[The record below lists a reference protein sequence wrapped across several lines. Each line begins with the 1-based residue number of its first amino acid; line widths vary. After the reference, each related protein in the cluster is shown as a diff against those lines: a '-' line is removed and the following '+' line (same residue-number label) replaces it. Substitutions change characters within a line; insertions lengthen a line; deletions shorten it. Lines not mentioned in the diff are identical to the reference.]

1 MDTIRTLQYIASE
14 QCALLIGPD
23 IMRFG
28 ERSMAQHLCDRLY
41 DNYRDDIAFY
51 YENEGFFL
59 FHSQGDHI
67 KADMAQDMRLQCQQL
82 AFDEALYSK
91 IARIPFHLVLSIN
104 PDTFLSDV
112 CYKYSIRHRFGYF
125 RSRQKGAD
133 VVAPPTRE
141 EPLFYN
147 LAGYVHDDESLLLDY
162 EDLFSLIASTVGS
175 PGLPLALQEAL
186 HKVRTF
192 VFLGFSFEKW
202 YTQLLLRILCGD
214 KRYQKYAI
222 RHNIGEGATRNF
234 LVQQFKIEFLSGDT
248 QPLEALYQAAAQ
260 PGAPVSLRPVSDPVA
275 EQVTNIIRH
284 IQQYQPEKALDA
296 LLSAT
301 KGTALESDA
310 AMFSG
315 RYAKLREEKANG
327 KLDSR
332 DEVVEYNRIVD
343 GILQAAKGIDAA
355 GKV

>member
-1 MDTIRTLQYIASE
+1 MDALRTLQYIASE

-23 IMRFG
+23 IMQFG
-28 ERSMAQHLCDRLY
+28 ERSMTQYLRDQLY
-41 DNYRDDIAFY
+41 ATYRNDVAFY

-59 FHSQGDHI
+59 FNSQDDHI

-82 AFDEALYSK
+82 AYDEALYQK
-91 IARIPFHLVLSIN
+91 IARLPFHLVISIN

-112 CYKYSIRHRFGYF
+112 CYKYGIRHRFGYF

-141 EPLFYN
+141 EPLIYN
-147 LAGYVHDDESLLLDY
+147 LSGYVHDDESLLLDY

-192 VFLGFSFEKW
+192 IFLGFSFEKW

-222 RHNIGEGATRNF
+222 RHHIEEGATRNF
-234 LVQQFKIEFLSGDT
+234 LMQQFKIEFLPDDT
-248 QPLEALYQAAAQ
+248 QPLDTLYAAASE
-260 PGAPVSLRPVSDPVA
+260 PGAPVALRPVSDPIGTRV
-275 EQVTNIIRH
+275 VDIIRH
-284 IQQYQPEKALDA
+284 IQQYQPEKALEA
-296 LLSAT
+296 LLRAAQGTPLENDAT
-301 KGTALESDA
+301 
-310 AMFSG
+310 MFAS
-315 RYAKLREEKANG
+315 RYARLREEKANG
-327 KLDSR
+327 KIDSR
-332 DEVVEYNRIVD
+332 DEVVEFNRIVD
-343 GILQAAKGIDAA
+343 GILQTAKNLT
-355 GKV
+355 